1 METLLKSQMKTPCA
15 GMLLAMLAAVPVAA
29 QTPQVQLNRGEKLLM
44 AYCVQGQG
52 CRGHLADVTL
62 DEVEVVLPGIGNLK
76 GAHAPILV
84 FPRDKNGE
92 WTYYVDTRR
101 QLGELHRTFG
111 GAGQP
116 EIALFPPALDGDIQ
130 PRDGRWAVTAGTPK
144 AHDCLPGV
152 ASAVARQM
160 PAIGGGDITFAK
172 PFNGRQLIDNPRMS
186 WVKTA
191 PNAYAAAMKPPNG
204 KTAMVFRYE
213 MRVASAERINGK
225 ARVIVSIPGIK
236 TCRIETPVSYR
247 RQ

>member
-1 METLLKSQMKTPCA
+1 MNTHLKTPCA
-15 GMLLAMLAAVPVAA
+15 GMLLAMLAALPAVA
-29 QTPQVQLNRGEKLLM
+29 QEPQGQLNRGEKLLM

-62 DEVEVVLPGIGNLK
+62 DDVEVVLPGIGNPK
-76 GAHAPILV
+76 GAKDPILV

-101 QLGELHRTFG
+101 QLGELHRAFG
-111 GAGQP
+111 GVGQP
-116 EIALFPPALDGDIQ
+116 EIALFPPSLDGDIQ
-130 PRDGRWAVTAGTPK
+130 PRDGRWAVTTGTPK

-160 PAIGGGDITFAK
+160 PAMAGGNIAFSK
-172 PFNGRQLIDNPRMS
+172 PFNGRQLIDNPRMT

-191 PNAYAAAMKPPNG
+191 PNAYAAALKPPNG

-213 MRVASAERINGK
+213 MRVAAPERIDGK
-225 ARVIVSIPGIK
+225 GWVIVSIPGMK
-236 TCRIETPVSYR
+236 TCRIETPISYR